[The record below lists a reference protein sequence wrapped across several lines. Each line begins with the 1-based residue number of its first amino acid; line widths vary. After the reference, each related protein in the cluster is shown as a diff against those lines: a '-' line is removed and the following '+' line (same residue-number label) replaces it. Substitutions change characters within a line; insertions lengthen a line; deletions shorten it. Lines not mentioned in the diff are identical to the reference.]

1 MKIQKSKRA
10 FTLLEI
16 AIAIFIL
23 SLIGSV
29 VSWQVSQ
36 LISSQRFQRDGSDFS
51 ILLQEAQALAI
62 IHQTDFEMRLI
73 LKNHTWAYQLFSDEP
88 LKIIDRAQKEL
99 KETHFVTENGKKCK
113 ELTLKIFSS
122 GRIEPHPLI
131 GFHRTDPKEK
141 EGVSFWIDL
150 QIPIQIKCSHLRP
163 VKRGS
168 YEIKQSSI

>member
-1 MKIQKSKRA
+1 MKIQENS

-16 AIAIFIL
+16 TIAIFIL

-36 LISSQRFQRDGSDFS
+36 LVSSQRFQRDGSDFS

-73 LKNHTWAYQLFSDEP
+73 LKKDRWTYQLCSDEP
-88 LKIIDRAQKEL
+88 LDSIDRASKEL

-113 ELTLKIFSS
+113 EITLKIFSS

-131 GFHRTDPKEK
+131 GFHRTDPNQE
-141 EGVSFWIDL
+141 ECSSFWIDL
-150 QIPIQIKCSHLRP
+150 QIPIQIKCGH
-163 VKRGS
+163 KRGPN
-168 YEIKQSSI
+168 EIKQSSI